1 MKRGC
6 KVLDVKGIT
15 HARGIAICIIC
26 GGGNTAILILQCV
39 FGTRIHLKCVQFLIA
54 TESTLRKGFAG
65 DTISSWSGT
74 GR

>member
-1 MKRGC
+1 M
-6 KVLDVKGIT
+6 KGIT

-26 GGGNTAILILQCV
+26 DGGNTAIPILQCV
-39 FGTRIHLKCVQFLIA
+39 FGPRIHLKCVQFLIA

-65 DTISSWSGT
+65 DTISDLSGT